1 MKYLLLLIIFMVQEI
16 YCDPIHPTCNI
27 LALQAEFAKEKYEG
41 PLDHK
46 SCLDKCMTYC
56 DNKHRLLEECNN
68 ICDSLYSR

>member
-1 MKYLLLLIIFMVQEI
+1 M
-16 YCDPIHPTCNI
+16 HPTCNI

-56 DNKHRLLEECNN
+56 DDKYRLLEECNN
-68 ICDSLYSR
+68 ICDSLYFD